1 MKAIGTFMHSGVLF
15 ARPVEHGRPC
25 EINMRKTS
33 CERLQREY
41 RVPGLFELNAT
52 TGSPEE

>member
-1 MKAIGTFMHSGVLF
+1 MRNGASS
-15 ARPVEHGRPC
+15 ARPVEQGRPC
-25 EINMRKTS
+25 EIKMRKTS

-52 TGSPEE
+52 TGSSEE